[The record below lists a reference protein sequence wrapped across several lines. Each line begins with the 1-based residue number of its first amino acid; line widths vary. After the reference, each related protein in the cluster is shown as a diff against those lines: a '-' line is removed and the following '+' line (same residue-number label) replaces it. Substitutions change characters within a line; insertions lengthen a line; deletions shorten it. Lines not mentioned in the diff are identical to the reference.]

1 VGNQG
6 LNTVYHATPNAPELL
21 FYGDLDGSG
30 TSNLVGACFVGEYG
44 FPHVGL
50 DELSKAM
57 PTVRARFPTYAKY
70 AAAPIDDLFGR
81 NRLRQ
86 AIRREVNTLESG
98 VLLNKKEGFRF
109 EPLPPL
115 AQVAPARDLALL
127 DVNGDGWLDLVIG
140 QNDFSPG
147 PLVGRMDGGTSL
159 VLLGNGQ
166 GQFEPLMPDRSG
178 VLVPEEVRRLAVTD
192 VDGDG
197 RPDLVF
203 RVAPGAFRCFTHL
216 PGTP

>member
-1 VGNQG
+1 
-6 LNTVYHATPNAPELL
+6 
-21 FYGDLDGSG
+21 
-30 TSNLVGACFVGEYG
+30 
-44 FPHVGL
+44 L

-57 PTVRARFPTYAKY
+57 PSVRARFPTYAKF

-98 VLLNKKEGFRF
+98 LLLNKKEGFRF
-109 EPLPPL
+109 EPLAPL
-115 AQVAPARDLALL
+115 AQIAPARDLALV
-127 DVNGDGWLDLVIG
+127 DVNGDGRLDLVIG

-159 VLLGNGQ
+159 VLLGNGH
-166 GQFEPLMPDRSG
+166 GLLEPLMPDVSG

-192 VDGDG
+192 LDGDG
-197 RPDLVF
+197 RSELVF

-216 PGTP
+216 PSAP